1 MHVHVHC
8 GQMWIVRV
16 LARVCDTQCD
26 AGTMHPWACAER
38 PTAATASG
46 RKRPAGPVLAGC
58 VTLLG
63 VHMRSR
69 ITRVARGD
77 TLVCARTACS
87 QSPGGLLLPTLLRPT
102 FPPSSPRC
110 RASEDRSRTT
120 MQAIKINRAMGRA
133 GVRASQPRARVVF
146 CRAEAAPA
154 VTTET
159 KKLVG
164 LAQLHPL
171 RQAP

>member
-1 MHVHVHC
+1 
-8 GQMWIVRV
+8 
-16 LARVCDTQCD
+16 
-26 AGTMHPWACAER
+26 
-38 PTAATASG
+38 
-46 RKRPAGPVLAGC
+46 
-58 VTLLG
+58 
-63 VHMRSR
+63 
-69 ITRVARGD
+69 
-77 TLVCARTACS
+77 
-87 QSPGGLLLPTLLRPT
+87 
-102 FPPSSPRC
+102 
-110 RASEDRSRTT
+110 